1 MRHQLQLRGMPSP
14 VWWPQGPE
22 RSRLGDESMAQL
34 LEESGSYRV
43 LLKTSQRSRV
53 RIFAEH
59 SRFDMKNHLKLGDI
73 AGRMATDA
81 RNRGGLKSTRSN
93 VPRSSLSEIGDQWE
107 EATHP

>member
-1 MRHQLQLRGMPSP
+1 
-14 VWWPQGPE
+14 
-22 RSRLGDESMAQL
+22 MAQL

-81 RNRGGLKSTRSN
+81 RNRGGLKCERDEQPTF
-93 VPRSSLSEIGDQWE
+93 SLLIET
-107 EATHP
+107 AR